1 MRVENLTT
9 LIYITRG
16 SDCLFIRKTR
26 KGDMN
31 LDKYL
36 GIGGH
41 FEKDE
46 SPEECVLRELLEESS
61 IPSGSLIDFRYR
73 GLITFISSEYPT
85 EYMHVFT
92 ASVEPDFELPERNCD
107 EGELCWVPLSE
118 INDLPIW
125 EGDRIMFDYLFGTM
139 KDSGIFTM
147 KICYEGNRLSYHEE
161 KSW

>member
-41 FEKDE
+41 FESDE
-46 SPEECVLRELLEESS
+46 TAEECILRELYEEASISSGELENFS
-61 IPSGSLIDFRYR
+61 YR

-92 ASVEPDFELPERNCD
+92 ASVADDFELPEGACD
-107 EGELCWVPLSE
+107 EGELCWVPLSD
-118 INDLPIW
+118 ICALPVW
-125 EGDRIMFDYLFGTM
+125 EGDKIMFDYLFGSM
-139 KDSGIFTM
+139 KDSGFFTM
-147 KICYEGNRLSYHEE
+147 KFRYEGSVLAEHTET
-161 KSW
+161 SW

>member
-41 FEKDE
+41 FEADE
-46 SPEECVLRELLEESS
+46 SPEECVLRELYEEASVTYGQLE
-61 IPSGSLIDFRYR
+61 DFRYR

-92 ASVEPDFELPERNCD
+92 ASVMPDFELPERSCD
-107 EGELCWVPLSE
+107 EGELCWIPLSE
-118 INDLPIW
+118 INDLPVW
-125 EGDRIMFDYLFGTM
+125 EGDRIMFDYLFGAH
-139 KDSGIFTM
+139 KDSGMFTM
-147 KICYEGNRLSYHEE
+147 KFCYECDRLASHEE
-161 KSW
+161 KNW

>member
-1 MRVENLTT
+1 MRIGNLTT

-41 FEKDE
+41 FESDE
-46 SPEECVLRELLEESS
+46 TAEECVLRELSEEASISYEALENFS
-61 IPSGSLIDFRYR
+61 YR
-73 GLITFISSEYPT
+73 GLITFISNEYPT

-92 ASVEPDFELPERNCD
+92 ASVADNFELPERACD
-107 EGELCWVPLSE
+107 EGELCWVPISE
-118 INDLPIW
+118 MDSLPVW
-125 EGDRIMFDYLFGTM
+125 EGDKIMFDYLFGSH
-139 KDSGIFTM
+139 SGAGTFTM
-147 KICYEGNRLSYHEE
+147 KFCYEGEVLASHEE